1 LTSLERNY
9 EAVGTTV
16 STKKRKKTMSS
27 ATLSIEELESMTR
40 RAAPARTRWSLALL
54 RQLAIRLVSL
64 AAFVALWELASDS
77 KARFIVN
84 FAHVP
89 APSAVAE
96 AAVHFFQS
104 PKAVRHIASSI
115 KRVAAGFG
123 IATLLA
129 IPLGLLIGRA
139 RWAEDTL
146 FTPLEI
152 LRPIPGV
159 AWIPLAILMFAT
171 SEQSMDFLSST
182 SISQPS
188 SPVVCSSAS
197 ASRAC
202 SSTGHV

>member
-1 LTSLERNY
+1 MRRLAQPPLQS
-9 EAVGTTV
+9 
-16 STKKRKKTMSS
+16 KQRKKTMSS

-40 RAAPARTRWSLALL
+40 RTAPARTQWSVALL
-54 RQLAIRLVSL
+54 RRLTIRLVSL

-77 KARFIVN
+77 KARLIVN

-96 AAVHFFQS
+96 AAVRFFQS

-129 IPLGLLIGRA
+129 IPLGLLIGRV

-171 SEQSMDFLSST
+171 SEQSM
-182 SISQPS
+182 I
-188 SPVVCSSAS
+188 SSAS
-197 ASRAC
+197 SARSFP
-202 SSTGHV
+202 S